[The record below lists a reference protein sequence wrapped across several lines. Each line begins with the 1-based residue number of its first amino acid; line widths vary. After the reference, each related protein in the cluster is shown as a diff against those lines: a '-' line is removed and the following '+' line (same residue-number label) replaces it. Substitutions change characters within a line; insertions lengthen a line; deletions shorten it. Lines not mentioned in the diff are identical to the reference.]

1 MRKET
6 EREKGQREEEEK
18 GRGRG
23 KGEGEKEK
31 SRKGESLRALPN
43 PSQSYPRACQ
53 TDISLP

>member
-23 KGEGEKEK
+23 KERRELLPRLE
-31 SRKGESLRALPN
+31 RREDESAFLR
-43 PSQSYPRACQ
+43 RV
-53 TDISLP
+53 T